1 MCGIIGYVG
10 KNKNAIHVLING
22 LKNLEYRGYDSAG
35 IAIKDEND
43 IKIVKAEGKIA
54 KLEEKIDGLESTKL
68 GIGHTR
74 WATHGGA
81 TEVNSHPHKQ
91 GNVTIVHNG
100 IIENYEELKKEL
112 IKERY
117 TFKSSTDTEVAC
129 ALIDKI
135 YKETNDKLETLI
147 KVNKRI
153 VGSFAFGIIF
163 DDDDNNVYAM
173 RKDSP
178 LIIAKG
184 ENENYLASD
193 VPAILEFTSK
203 YILLDKNEYAI
214 VSSDDIT
221 IYNEN
226 KEKLEK
232 EVLTYDGDREVA
244 MKSGYKHFMLKE
256 INDEPNVF
264 KNVFEQFNSD
274 DIDELV
280 RNMPDFTKY
289 DSIDIVACG
298 SAYHAGLIGKSLIE
312 EYVNIPVN
320 VEIASEYRYNKNFS
334 TNKTLTILISQSGE
348 TADTLAALRK
358 AKERGIDTL
367 GIINTVSSS
376 IAREADNVLYIKAG
390 AEISVATTKAYSAQ
404 VLMLVL
410 ISLVMGYERNTISKE
425 EANNVIN
432 EIINLP
438 EYIKSIIER
447 KEDYDKIANSIYQKN
462 NLFFIGRKIDY
473 ALCME
478 GSLKLK
484 EISYI
489 HSQSYA
495 AGELKHG
502 TISLIDKGMPV
513 ISIVTDESVEE
524 KTISNIKEVKARDA
538 YVILITTEKLMK
550 KYESLDF
557 YDQKIVVPDKNK
569 YINNLFVV
577 TTLQLLAYEVA
588 NLRGESIDKPR
599 NLAKSVTV
607 E

>member
-10 KNKNAIHVLING
+10 KKKNAIHVLING

-35 IAIKDEND
+35 IAIKDESD
-43 IKIVKAEGKIA
+43 LRIVKAEGKISNLEK
-54 KLEEKIDGLESTKL
+54 KLDGIDSTCL

-81 TEVNSHPHKQ
+81 TEVNSHPHNVGK
-91 GNVTIVHNG
+91 VTIVHNG
-100 IIENYEELKKEL
+100 IIENYEEIKKEL
-112 IKERY
+112 LGLGY

-129 ALIDKI
+129 ALLDKL
-135 YKETNDKLETLI
+135 YNETNDKFETMKLA
-147 KVNKRI
+147 NERI
-153 VGSFAFGIIF
+153 TGSFAFGILF
-163 DDDDNNVYAM
+163 EDDASNVYAM

-184 ENENYLASD
+184 EDENYLASD
-193 VPAILEFTSK
+193 VPAILEFTDK
-203 YILLDKNEYAI
+203 YILLEKDEYA
-214 VSSDDIT
+214 VVNSESVV
-221 IYNEN
+221 IYDNN
-226 KEKLEK
+226 KEIIDK

-264 KNVFEQFNSD
+264 KNMFGQFNAK

-280 RNMPDFTKY
+280 SNMPDFTKY
-289 DSIDIVACG
+289 DAIDIVACG
-298 SAYHAGLIGKSLIE
+298 SAYHAGLVGKSLIE
-312 EYVNIPVN
+312 EHVNIPVN
-320 VEIASEYRYNKNFS
+320 VEIASEYRYKKNFF
-334 TNKTLTILISQSGE
+334 TKNTLMILISQSGE

-358 AKERGIDTL
+358 AKEHGLSTL

-376 IAREADNVLYIKAG
+376 IAREADDVLYIKAG
-390 AEISVATTKAYSAQ
+390 AEISVATTKAYSSQ

-410 ISLVMGYERNTISKE
+410 MTLVMGYTRGLITKE
-425 EANNVIN
+425 EANDVIN
-432 EIINLP
+432 EINNLP
-438 EYIKSIIER
+438 LYVKSVIER
-447 KEDYDKIANSIYQKN
+447 KAEFDLVAKSIYEKN
-462 NLFFIGRKIDY
+462 NMFFIGRKIDY

-489 HSQSYA
+489 HCQSYA

-513 ISIVTDESVEE
+513 ISIVTDPEIEE

-538 YVILITTEKLMK
+538 YVVLITTDKLME
-550 KYESLDF
+550 KYEGLDF
-557 YDQKIVVPDKNK
+557 YDQKIVIPEKNK
-569 YINNLFVV
+569 YIDNLLVATV
-577 TTLQLLAYEVA
+577 LQLLAYEVA
-588 NLRGESIDKPR
+588 DLRGEAIDKPR

>member
-10 KNKNAIHVLING
+10 KKKNAIHVLING

-35 IAIKDEND
+35 IAIKDEKD

-54 KLEEKIDGLESTKL
+54 NLEKKIEGLSSTCL

-81 TEVNSHPHKQ
+81 TEVNSHPHKV

-100 IIENYEELKKEL
+100 IIENYEEIKKEL
-112 IKERY
+112 LGLGY

-135 YKETNDKLETLI
+135 YKETNDKLETMKKANSI
-147 KVNKRI
+147 I
-153 VGSFAFGIIF
+153 TGSFAFGIIF
-163 DDDDNNVYAM
+163 DDDYSNVYAM

-178 LIIAKG
+178 LIIAIG
-184 ENENYLASD
+184 EYENYLASD

-203 YILLDKNEYAI
+203 YILLEKNEYA
-214 VSSDDIT
+214 VVCADSVV
-221 IYNEN
+221 IYDEN
-226 KEKLEK
+226 SNVLKK

-256 INDEPNVF
+256 INDEP
-264 KNVFEQFNSD
+264 KVFENMFAQFNASN
-274 DIDELV
+274 IDELV
-280 RNMPDFTKY
+280 ANMPDFSKY
-289 DSIDIVACG
+289 DAIDVVACG
-298 SAYHAGLIGKSLIE
+298 SAYHAGLVGKSLIE

-320 VEIASEYRYNKNFS
+320 VEIASEYRYKKNFF
-334 TNKTLTILISQSGE
+334 TKNTLTILISQSGE

-358 AKERGIDTL
+358 ARESGIDTL

-390 AEISVATTKAYSAQ
+390 AEISVATTKAYSSQ

-410 ISLVMGYERNTISKE
+410 MALVMGYTRGVITKE
-425 EANNVIN
+425 EANSVIG
-432 EIINLP
+432 EINRLP
-438 EYIKSIIER
+438 EYVKSIIER
-447 KEDYDKIANSIYQKN
+447 KSEFDLVAKSIYEKN
-462 NLFFIGRKIDY
+462 NMFFIGRKIDY

-478 GSLKLK
+478 GSLKIK

-513 ISIVTDESVEE
+513 ISIVTDETIEE

-538 YVILITTEKLMK
+538 YVVLITTDKFMK
-550 KYESLDF
+550 KYEGLDF
-557 YDQKIVVPDKNK
+557 YDQKIVIPEKNK
-569 YINNLFVV
+569 YIDNLLVATV
-577 TTLQLLAYEVA
+577 LQLIAYEVA
-588 NLRGESIDKPR
+588 DLRGEAIDKPR

>member
-1 MCGIIGYVG
+1 
-10 KNKNAIHVLING
+10 
-22 LKNLEYRGYDSAG
+22 
-35 IAIKDEND
+35 
-43 IKIVKAEGKIA
+43 
-54 KLEEKIDGLESTKL
+54 
-68 GIGHTR
+68 
-74 WATHGGA
+74 
-81 TEVNSHPHKQ
+81 
-91 GNVTIVHNG
+91 
-100 IIENYEELKKEL
+100 
-112 IKERY
+112 
-117 TFKSSTDTEVAC
+117 
-129 ALIDKI
+129 
-135 YKETNDKLETLI
+135 
-147 KVNKRI
+147 
-153 VGSFAFGIIF
+153 
-163 DDDDNNVYAM
+163 
-173 RKDSP
+173 
-178 LIIAKG
+178 
-184 ENENYLASD
+184 
-193 VPAILEFTSK
+193 
-203 YILLDKNEYAI
+203 
-214 VSSDDIT
+214 
-221 IYNEN
+221 
-226 KEKLEK
+226 
-232 EVLTYDGDREVA
+232 
-244 MKSGYKHFMLKE
+244 
-256 INDEPNVF
+256 
-264 KNVFEQFNSD
+264 
-274 DIDELV
+274 
-280 RNMPDFTKY
+280 MPDFTKY

-569 YINNLFVV
+569 YINNLLVA

-588 NLRGESIDKPR
+588 DLRGEAIDKPR

>member
-100 IIENYEELKKEL
+100 IIENYEEIKKEL

-264 KNVFEQFNSD
+264 KNVFEQFN
-274 DIDELV
+274 
-280 RNMPDFTKY
+280 
-289 DSIDIVACG
+289 A
-298 SAYHAGLIGKSLIE
+298 
-312 EYVNIPVN
+312 
-320 VEIASEYRYNKNFS
+320 
-334 TNKTLTILISQSGE
+334 
-348 TADTLAALRK
+348 
-358 AKERGIDTL
+358 
-367 GIINTVSSS
+367 
-376 IAREADNVLYIKAG
+376 
-390 AEISVATTKAYSAQ
+390 
-404 VLMLVL
+404 
-410 ISLVMGYERNTISKE
+410 
-425 EANNVIN
+425 
-432 EIINLP
+432 
-438 EYIKSIIER
+438 
-447 KEDYDKIANSIYQKN
+447 
-462 NLFFIGRKIDY
+462 
-473 ALCME
+473 
-478 GSLKLK
+478 
-484 EISYI
+484 
-489 HSQSYA
+489 
-495 AGELKHG
+495 
-502 TISLIDKGMPV
+502 
-513 ISIVTDESVEE
+513 
-524 KTISNIKEVKARDA
+524 
-538 YVILITTEKLMK
+538 
-550 KYESLDF
+550 
-557 YDQKIVVPDKNK
+557 
-569 YINNLFVV
+569 
-577 TTLQLLAYEVA
+577 
-588 NLRGESIDKPR
+588 
-599 NLAKSVTV
+599 
-607 E
+607 